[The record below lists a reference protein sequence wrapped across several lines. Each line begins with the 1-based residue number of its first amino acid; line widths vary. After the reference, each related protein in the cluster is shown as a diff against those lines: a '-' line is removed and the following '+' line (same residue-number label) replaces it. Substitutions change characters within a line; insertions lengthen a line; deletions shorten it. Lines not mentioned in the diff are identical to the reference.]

1 MTELSRTIPRHD
13 MSRPTQE
20 LGLEVIRNLSDPAR
34 AAAESLLAES
44 LRDRWSH
51 VQRVAATAGELADA
65 VGLSQA
71 ERDLAVASAWL
82 HDVGYAPALLRSLDS
97 RCLGP
102 TGFHPLDGAVY
113 LYAEGWP
120 DDLVGLVAH
129 HSLADVEALHRGL
142 EPELVQYPDRPG
154 LVRDVL
160 WVADLTSGPRGQGLT
175 VDERLTDVVLRY
187 GRDHLVSECM
197 VVVAAAAAR
206 RLHGRAD
213 AGGRRSVAL
222 SVAMGAW
229 LVADP
234 ASLAANPAAGRPSR

>member
-1 MTELSRTIPRHD
+1 MCSVH
-13 MSRPTQE
+13 
-20 LGLEVIRNLSDPAR
+20 
-34 AAAESLLAES
+34 
-44 LRDRWSH
+44 
-51 VQRVAATAGELADA
+51 
-65 VGLSQA
+65 
-71 ERDLAVASAWL
+71 
-82 HDVGYAPALLRSLDS
+82 
-97 RCLGP
+97 
-102 TGFHPLDGAVY
+102 
-113 LYAEGWP
+113 
-120 DDLVGLVAH
+120 
-129 HSLADVEALHRGL
+129 L
-142 EPELVQYPDRPG
+142 EPELAQYPDRPG
-154 LVRDVL
+154 QVRDVL